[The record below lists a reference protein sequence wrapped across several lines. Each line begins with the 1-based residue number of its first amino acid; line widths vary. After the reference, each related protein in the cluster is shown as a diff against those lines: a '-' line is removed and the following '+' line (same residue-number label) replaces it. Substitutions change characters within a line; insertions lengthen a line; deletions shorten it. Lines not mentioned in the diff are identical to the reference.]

1 MNTPNKT
8 NIEYFGNA
16 FAAQLLSIEINRLKI
31 LTLETFESFTS
42 ATPGL
47 ESISSVVNRVK

>member
-47 ESISSVVNRVK
+47 EGISSVVNRVK